1 MDGISPT
8 MATVRVDGFDF
19 EGLVA
24 TQRRPLEALARRL
37 VWDAEDAK
45 DLVQAALVQAWQRR
59 STLKDAAAAPGWLRR
74 IVVHRAMSHL
84 RRRRLWLG
92 LSRVLLVEPEVVETT
107 GDDVERN
114 QHHRRLALALEGL
127 STKQR
132 AAFSL
137 RYLEGLSLDEVAD
150 AMGIDRG
157 TVRVHV
163 QRAVKALR
171 EQGVLPERESEP

>member
-1 MDGISPT
+1 M
-8 MATVRVDGFDF
+8 MAAVRVSGFDF
-19 EGLVA
+19 EGLVT

-37 VWDAEDAK
+37 VWDAEEAK
-45 DLVQAALVQAWQRR
+45 DLVQAAMVQAWQRR
-59 STLKDAAAAPGWLRR
+59 DSLHDAAAAPGWLRR

-84 RRRRLWLG
+84 RRRRLWQG
-92 LSRVLLVEPEVVETT
+92 LARVLLVEPEAVETT
-107 GDDVERN
+107 GDDVERS
-114 QHHRRLALALEGL
+114 QHHRRLAVALEEL

-171 EQGVLPERESEP
+171 LRGALPEREQEP